1 MASIPEC
8 VRLFLGRKIAC
19 YLVGRPFTT
28 MDKRS
33 PSDVVQGTNGREVSI
48 KACIKTPH

>member
-33 PSDVVQGTNGREVSI
+33 PSDVVQGTKKHALKPLINVEI
-48 KACIKTPH
+48 